1 MVRKTITINDDL
13 FQNLELNQIIDQY
26 QSFSELVSNALQL
39 LVEKQKKEHYK
50 EAMIEASK
58 DQLYLEDMKTIEDDF
73 QYADLENDT

>member
-73 QYADLENDT
+73 QYVDLENDT